1 MALVE
6 VDHLS
11 VDYRSRDLPP
21 AHAVR
26 DVSFTI
32 ADGEFV
38 GLLGE
43 SGCGKSTLGNAML
56 RLLDRP
62 AHHAGGEVRY
72 DGRDL
77 YALGRTEMDRLRW
90 REIST
95 VFQSSMNALNPVL
108 RIERQFRDV
117 MDAHRWDT
125 RTEGDPHAR
134 VLEVLRDVELDAE
147 RVMRC
152 YPHEL
157 SGGMRQRVV
166 LALALVLRPRLV
178 ILDEPTT
185 GLDVVVQ
192 RSIVDLL
199 RRLQGEHGFSV
210 LFISHDLGTVL
221 EIADRV
227 LVMYAGEIVESQ
239 PAGDLATRPLHPYT
253 RGLLGSFADPRAE
266 HVSVTAIP
274 GRPPSLETPP
284 TGCAFAPRCP
294 ARMPSCADVEP
305 RLERPGAGGGAAGG
319 GAGVGVES
327 DIGDGIGADIGADI
341 GDGVESGIGDGIG
354 ASIGHSIDGEAGGRV
369 GAGLVRCHRYTPV
382 GARECADHAD
392 DRAPAFPEVMAW
404 SPRKPRDTEPLL
416 VADDLTKTYRRRRGL
431 HREQVHAVRGVS
443 FALVPG
449 EVLALVGQSGSG
461 KSTIAKML
469 TGTEHPTTG
478 SITLSG
484 GDVTRLRGRDLLAYR
499 AQIQMVFQDPFA
511 ALNPTK
517 TVGYSVG
524 RPLRNHLRMSGAPA
538 RARVIELLESVG
550 LSPGELYVDKLP
562 HQLSG
567 GQRQRV
573 VIARAMAPRPRLL
586 IADEPISM
594 LDVSIRAEI
603 LELLATTTREQDVAM
618 LYITHDL
625 LSARL
630 LADRIMVMHDGSIV
644 EHGVTTRVV
653 RRPEHPYTERLL
665 AAVPRPHLAASG
677 DLTRG

>member
-1 MALVE
+1 MTPLVE
-6 VDHLS
+6 VRHLS

-26 DVSFTI
+26 DVSFDI
-32 ADGEFV
+32 AEGEFV

-43 SGCGKSTLGNAML
+43 SGCGKSTLGNALL

-62 AHHAGGEVRY
+62 AHHAGGTVRF
-72 DGRDL
+72 DGQDL
-77 YALGRTEMDRLRW
+77 YALPLRDLNRLRW
-90 REIST
+90 REIAT

-108 RIERQFRDV
+108 RIERQFRDT
-117 MDAHRWDT
+117 MDAHHWDR
-125 RTEGDPHAR
+125 RTDGDPDAR
-134 VLEVLRDVELDAE
+134 VHEVLRDVELDAD
-147 RVMRC
+147 RVMRS

-166 LALALVLRPRLV
+166 LALALLLRPRLV

-199 RRLQGEHGFSV
+199 RRLQRERGFAV

-227 LVMYAGEIVESQ
+227 LVMYAGEIVESR
-239 PAGDLATRPLHPYT
+239 PSRAVGSAPLHPYT

-266 HVSVTAIP
+266 RVAVTAVP
-274 GRPPSLETPP
+274 GRPPSLDAPP
-284 TGCAFAPRCP
+284 PGCPFAPRCP
-294 ARMPSCADVEP
+294 V
-305 RLERPGAGGGAAGG
+305 RLVACDTVRPLLAPP
-319 GAGVGVES
+319 E
-327 DIGDGIGADIGADI
+327 
-341 GDGVESGIGDGIG
+341 
-354 ASIGHSIDGEAGGRV
+354 GHETD
-369 GAGLVRCHRYTPV
+369 GLVRCHRHTAAGADAPV
-382 GARECADHAD
+382 VADA
-392 DRAPAFPEVMAW
+392 APPFPEVMAW
-404 SPRKPRDTEPLL
+404 SARVSGAGAPEPLL
-416 VADDLTKTYRRRRGL
+416 VADGLTKTYARRRGL
-431 HREQVHAVRGVS
+431 RREDVHAVRGVS

-449 EVLALVGQSGSG
+449 QVLALVGQSGSG

-469 TGTEHPTTG
+469 TGTERPT
-478 SITLSG
+478 SG
-484 GDVTRLRGRDLLAYR
+484 TVALDGRDATRLRGRELLAYR
-499 AQIQMVFQDPFA
+499 SQVQMVFQDPFA

-517 TVGYSVG
+517 TVGYSVA
-524 RPLRNHLRMSGAPA
+524 RPLKNHLGLSGDAL
-538 RARVIELLESVG
+538 RERVTELLDGVG
-550 LSPGELYVDKLP
+550 LSPGAVYVDKLP

-603 LELLATTTREQDVAM
+603 LELLAAMARDQDVAM

-630 LADRIMVMHDGSIV
+630 LADDLMVMRDGEVV
-644 EHGVTTRVV
+644 EHGPTVRVV
-653 RRPEHPYTERLL
+653 RDPRHAYTETLL
-665 AAVPRPHLAASG
+665 AAVPRPLA
-677 DLTRG
+677 TPV

>member
-6 VDHLS
+6 VNHLS

-77 YALGRTEMDRLRW
+77 YTLSRTEMDRLRW

-117 MDAHRWDT
+117 MDAHHWDA

-134 VLEVLRDVELDAE
+134 VVQVLRDVELDAE
-147 RVMRC
+147 RVVRC

-227 LVMYAGEIVESQ
+227 LVMYAGEIVESR
-239 PAGDLATRPLHPYT
+239 PAADLATRPLHPYT

-284 TGCAFAPRCP
+284 PGCPFAPRCP
-294 ARMPSCADVEP
+294 ARMPSCADVAP
-305 RLERPGAGGGAAGG
+305 LLEAPDASVS
-319 GAGVGVES
+319 AGVGTPTGV
-327 DIGDGIGADIGADI
+327 GVGISTGVGARAGISA
-341 GDGVESGIGDGIG
+341 GVEGEMG
-354 ASIGHSIDGEAGGRV
+354 ASTE
-369 GAGLVRCHRYTPV
+369 AGLVRCHLYTPV
-382 GARECADHAD
+382 GARENAD
-392 DRAPAFPEVMAW
+392 DTAGRAPAFPEVMAW
-404 SPRKPRDTEPLL
+404 SPRESRDAEPLL
-416 VADDLTKTYRRRRGL
+416 VADDLTKTYSRRRGL
-431 HREQVHAVRGVS
+431 RREHVHAVRGVS

-469 TGTEHPTTG
+469 TGTEHPTAG
-478 SITLSG
+478 SITLAG

-524 RPLRNHLRMSGAPA
+524 RPLRNHLRMSGAQA
-538 RARVIELLESVG
+538 RDRVIELLEGVG

-603 LELLATTTREQDVAM
+603 LELLATTAREQDVAM

-630 LADRIMVMHDGSIV
+630 LADRIMVMHDGRIV

-653 RRPEHPYTERLL
+653 RQPEHPYTETLL

-677 DLTRG
+677 ELTRG